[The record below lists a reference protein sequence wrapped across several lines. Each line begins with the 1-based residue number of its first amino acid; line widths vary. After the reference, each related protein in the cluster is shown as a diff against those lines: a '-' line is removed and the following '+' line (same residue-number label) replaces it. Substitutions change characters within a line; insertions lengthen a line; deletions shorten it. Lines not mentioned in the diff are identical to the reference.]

1 MRRFLN
7 LFFNLFIGLSLLI
20 SCWFGLNFNQLAMAQ
35 RLTQPSLSTPN
46 NAYILS
52 ETLRNPV
59 DEKLGKIGSKIDLN
73 NSSVLIFK
81 RYRGMYPTLA
91 RKVIKNAPF
100 NTVEDVLKIPGLSN
114 RELDILKANLD
125 NFVVTQPEPA
135 LTEGG
140 DRINPGVYK

>member
-7 LFFNLFIGLSLLI
+7 LLIGLSLFI
-20 SCWFGLNFNQLAMAQ
+20 SCWFGLGLGQPAIAASLTHESLNQL
-35 RLTQPSLSTPN
+35 N
-46 NAYILS
+46 NPPIVAA
-52 ETLRNPV
+52 TLRNPV
-59 DEKLGKIGSKIDLN
+59 DEKLGEIGFKIDLN
-73 NSSVLIFK
+73 NSNVLAFK

-100 NTVEDVLKIPGLSN
+100 DTVEDVLNIKGLSG

-125 NFVVTQPEPA
+125 NFVVTKPEPA
-135 LTEGG
+135 LIEGG